1 MATALQKKLATGK
14 AKEYYQMEDSF
25 EAWGTRFVNWDMHY
39 TAAGPQGVWLC
50 GNVLNNTPIIIGLVD
65 WDNINR
71 MVVDKDEEC
80 VYIELKQYETLLEKT
95 SKEFKNIY
103 KKDFVHPMSD
113 TGLMALCL
121 PMDLFSGNI
130 LYYLQNRVPT
140 EFKAEPKTGSEKKR
154 GIIQTIVL
162 VVILLVVVVCFF
174 V

>member
-25 EAWGTRFVNWDMHY
+25 EAKGTLFIDWNMHY

-50 GNVLNNTPIIIGLVD
+50 GNALNNTPIIIGLID
-65 WDNINR
+65 WGNINR

-80 VYIELKQYETLLEKT
+80 VYIELKQYDAFLGKT
-95 SKEFKNIY
+95 SMVFRNIH
-103 KKDFVHPMSD
+103 KKVFVHPMSD

-130 LYYLQNRVPT
+130 LYYLQNHIPT
-140 EFKAEPKTGSEKKR
+140 EFKAEPKTNSEKIQ
-154 GIIQTIVL
+154 IIVFA
-162 VVILLVVVVCFF
+162 VILLIVVICFF
-174 V
+174 L